1 MCRDPGKKLPCL
13 KVTLKCPQDK
23 GKRIKICTRPLESKP
38 TLRHFATEALEMTRR
53 IYLCRLRHWIMRD
66 SSWRMKNRI
75 VFFFERMSAD
85 RREDLPMKMHV
96 ELAHC
101 RTTDG
106 CGTLRRVNAYP
117 AACRLIR
124 SCLSD
129 RMNRRMAPGIAS
141 KSDPWPLD
149 KLCSKPIYLGANVQG
164 KFLGDL
170 PAYLV
175 TKCTEFHF

>member
-1 MCRDPGKKLPCL
+1 M
-13 KVTLKCPQDK
+13 PQGNVEMPARQGETHKDLYPAVGIEANAQALCHRSARNDK
-23 GKRIKICTRPLESKP
+23 TDIFMSAP
-38 TLRHFATEALEMTRR
+38 TLDYARLFLENEKPDR
-53 IYLCRLRHWIMRD
+53 
-66 SSWRMKNRI
+66 
-75 VFFFERMSAD
+75 VFFERMSAD